1 MKGKPSR
8 RELDGRAR
16 GHRDGQKS
24 FEVESFTEPLL
35 VALHARGPELH
46 STIHSMGARIGRK
59 MLPIPQDQ
67 LCPGPRFPRVSTQKF
82 VCFVIVVV
90 VFSEKHDEKPAW
102 EAGATRA
109 SLSEKGSRQSLTSSY
124 TRVSLTSSSPSYSLH
139 THRVLEVPSH

>member
-1 MKGKPSR
+1 MDRKALRWRALPSLSWWLCTQGDPSFIPPFIPWAPESAGRCSRSR
-8 RELDGRAR
+8 RISCAPGLAFPACPLR
-16 GHRDGQKS
+16 S
-24 FEVESFTEPLL
+24 F
-35 VALHARGPELH
+35 
-46 STIHSMGARIGRK
+46 
-59 MLPIPQDQ
+59 
-67 LCPGPRFPRVSTQKF
+67 F
-82 VCFVIVVV
+82 VCFVTVVV

>member
-46 STIHSMGARIGRK
+46 STIPWAPESAGRCSRSRRISCAPG
-59 MLPIPQDQ
+59 LAFPA
-67 LCPGPRFPRVSTQKF
+67 CPLRSFF